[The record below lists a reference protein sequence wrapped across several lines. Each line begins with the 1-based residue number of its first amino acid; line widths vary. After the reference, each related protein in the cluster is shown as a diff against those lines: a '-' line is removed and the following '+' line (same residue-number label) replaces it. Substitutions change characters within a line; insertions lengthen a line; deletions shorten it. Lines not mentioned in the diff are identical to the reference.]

1 MKTPKVARVA
11 GLTMKNKEKS
21 QEKSALKS
29 SQESSQKSQ
38 ENLDHKSQEKSALNW
53 RVLKRLASY
62 IMAYKMQ
69 VFVVIASIIV
79 SSIVQAVSA
88 MFLQSLVDAYILP
101 LIGKHNPDFAPLLRM
116 IAIMACVCV
125 IGVFFSWLW
134 SRLVVKIAQSVM
146 RNLRNQMFK
155 HHQDLPLGYLDA
167 HGYGDVMSRYTND
180 TEALHEA
187 ISWSFP
193 DSFSALMSIAAAFC
207 AIVWLSIPVAIF
219 IVIFTAILL
228 LLVRFMLKR
237 SGKLFVQFQAALGD
251 LNEFVEEADSG
262 RKVIKIFNHERAA
275 VKKLSDLASRV
286 QKISASANSYAN
298 NVMPVISNASYLFYV
313 LLAIFGAWAVNAGV
327 PSAGLSGAF
336 GGDALNN
343 SSTLTIGT
351 LISLLTLSRA
361 FINPIGEITM
371 QLNSLM
377 MAAAGANRIFALLDE
392 SVEKD
397 DGTVK
402 LVKIRA
408 KIVEFCSGD
417 GDDSDDSGDKSLS
430 DIDKSQVNQVDS
442 TDAKQSYLQV
452 FNEVSE
458 DSCGNNVY
466 WAWKNCSEKSSY
478 DSSSC
483 DYSNPDSL
491 SYDSCTDAQKHAI
504 CSKDGVYTLVRGDVR
519 FENVTFSYEP
529 SKTVLH
535 NISWYAHA
543 GQKVAL
549 VGATGAGKTTIANLL
564 TRFYNIADG
573 QILYDGIDVRNIC
586 KSDLRHAVAT
596 VLQDVGL
603 FSASIMDNIRYGRLN
618 ASDSDCVAA
627 ATLAH
632 ADSFISKLPD
642 GYNTYI
648 KNGGAEL
655 SQGQKQLIAIARAA
669 VANPPVLIL
678 DEATSSIDTHTEA
691 LVQSAMDALMQDR
704 TVFVIAHRLSTV
716 RNADVIMVLD
726 HGRIVERGSHEDL
739 MKKRGEYYQLC
750 TGAMELE

>member
-1 MKTPKVARVA
+1 ME
-11 GLTMKNKEKS
+11 NKEKS

-38 ENLDHKSQEKSALNW
+38 ENLDHKSQEKFAINW
-53 RVLKRLASY
+53 RVLKRLSSY

-69 VFVVIASIIV
+69 VFVVIASIII

-101 LIGKHNPDFAPLLRM
+101 LIGKRNPDFAPLLRM
-116 IAIMACVCV
+116 IAIMACVCA

-193 DSFSALMSIAAAFC
+193 DSFGALMSIAAAFC
-207 AIVWLSIPVAIF
+207 AIIWLSIPVAIF
-219 IVIFTAILL
+219 LVIFTAILL

-275 VKKLSDLASRV
+275 VEKLSDLAIRV

-327 PSAGLSGAF
+327 YSAGLSGVF
-336 GGDALNN
+336 GVN

-377 MAAAGANRIFALLDE
+377 MATAGANRIFALLDE
-392 SVEKD
+392 PVEKD

-408 KIVEFCSGD
+408 KIVECCSGD
-417 GDDSDDSGDKSLS
+417 GDDSG
-430 DIDKSQVNQVDS
+430 DKSQVNQVDF

-466 WAWKNCSEKSSY
+466 WAWKNCSKNLSGGSSN
-478 DSSSC
+478 C
-483 DYSNPDSL
+483 GSL
-491 SYDSCTDAQKHAI
+491 SSDSYTDAQKHAI

-519 FENVTFSYEP
+519 FENVTFGYEP

-603 FSASIMDNIRYGRLN
+603 FSASIIDNIRYGRLN

-642 GYNTYI
+642 GYNTHI

-726 HGRIVERGSHEDL
+726 HGRIIERGSHEEL
-739 MKKRGEYYQLC
+739 LAKRGEYYQLC
-750 TGAMELE
+750 TGAIELE

>member
-1 MKTPKVARVA
+1 ME
-11 GLTMKNKEKS
+11 NKEKS

-29 SQESSQKSQ
+29 AQESSQKSQ
-38 ENLDHKSQEKSALNW
+38 EKFALNW
-53 RVLKRLASY
+53 RVLKRFASY

-69 VFVVIASIIV
+69 VFVVIASIII

-101 LIGKHNPDFAPLLRM
+101 LIGKRNPDFAPLLRM
-116 IAIMACVCV
+116 IAIMAFVCA

-155 HHQDLPLGYLDA
+155 HHQDLPLKYLDS

-180 TEALHEA
+180 TEALHQA

-193 DSFSALMSIAAAFC
+193 DSFSSLMSITAAFC
-207 AIVWLSIPVAIF
+207 AIAWLSIPVAIF
-219 IVIFTAILL
+219 LVIFTAILL

-237 SGKLFVQFQAALGD
+237 SGKLFAQFQAALGD

-275 VKKLSDLASRV
+275 VEKLSDLASRV

-327 PSAGLSGAF
+327 YSAGLSGVF
-336 GGDALNN
+336 GGAAVN

-377 MAAAGANRIFALLDE
+377 MATAGANRIFALLDE
-392 SVEKD
+392 PVEKD

-408 KIVEFCSGD
+408 KIVECCSGD
-417 GDDSDDSGDKSLS
+417 GDDSG
-430 DIDKSQVNQVDS
+430 DKSQVNQVDF

-466 WAWKNCSEKSSY
+466 WAWKNCSKNLSGGSSN
-478 DSSSC
+478 C
-483 DYSNPDSL
+483 GSL
-491 SYDSCTDAQKHAI
+491 SSDSCADAQKHAI

-519 FENVTFSYEP
+519 FENVTFGYEP

-603 FSASIMDNIRYGRLN
+603 FSASIIDNIRYGRLN

-642 GYNTYI
+642 GYNTHI

>member
-1 MKTPKVARVA
+1 
-11 GLTMKNKEKS
+11 MKNNE
-21 QEKSALKS
+21 
-29 SQESSQKSQ
+29 KSQ
-38 ENLDHKSQEKSALNW
+38 ENLEQKSQEKSALNW

-101 LIGKHNPDFAPLLRM
+101 LIGKHNPNFAPLLRM
-116 IAIMACVCV
+116 IAIMACVCA

-219 IVIFTAILL
+219 VVIFTAILL

-275 VKKLSDLASRV
+275 VEKLSDLASRV

-392 SVEKD
+392 PVEKD

-408 KIVEFCSGD
+408 KIVECCSG
-417 GDDSDDSGDKSLS
+417 DSGDKSLS
-430 DIDKSQVNQVDS
+430 DIDKSQVNQVDFTAS
-442 TDAKQSYLQV
+442 KHSYLQV

-483 DYSNPDSL
+483 D
-491 SYDSCTDAQKHAI
+491 SCKDAQKHAI

-519 FENVTFSYEP
+519 FENVTFGYEP

-716 RNADVIMVLD
+716 RNADVIMVLE

>member
-11 GLTMKNKEKS
+11 GLTMKNNEKS
-21 QEKSALKS
+21 QENLAQKSA
-29 SQESSQKSQ
+29 QESSQKSQ
-38 ENLDHKSQEKSALNW
+38 ENLEQKSQEKSALNW

-69 VFVVIASIIV
+69 VFVVIVSIIV

-101 LIGKHNPDFAPLLRM
+101 LIGKRNPDFAPLLRM
-116 IAIMACVCV
+116 IAIMACVCAV
-125 IGVFFSWLW
+125 GVFFSWLW
-134 SRLVVKIAQSVM
+134 SRLVVRIAQSVM

-180 TEALHEA
+180 TEALHQA

-275 VKKLSDLASRV
+275 VEKLGDLASRV

-327 PSAGLSGAF
+327 PSAGLSGVF

-377 MAAAGANRIFALLDE
+377 MANAGANRIFALLDE
-392 SVEKD
+392 PVEKD

-408 KIVEFCSGD
+408 KIVECCSGD
-417 GDDSDDSGDKSLS
+417 GGDSGDSGDSVDKSLS

-442 TDAKQSYLQV
+442 TASKHSYLQV
-452 FNEVSE
+452 FSEVSE

-466 WAWKNCSEKSSY
+466 WAWKNCSKKSSCDSSSY

-483 DYSNPDSL
+483 D
-491 SYDSCTDAQKHAI
+491 SCTDTQKHAI

-519 FENVTFSYEP
+519 FENVTFGYEP

-716 RNADVIMVLD
+716 RNADVIMVLE

>member
-1 MKTPKVARVA
+1 
-11 GLTMKNKEKS
+11 MKNNEKS
-21 QEKSALKS
+21 QENLAQKSA
-29 SQESSQKSQ
+29 QESSQKSQ
-38 ENLDHKSQEKSALNW
+38 ENLEQKSQEKSALNW

-69 VFVVIASIIV
+69 VFVVIVSIIV

-101 LIGKHNPDFAPLLRM
+101 LIGKRNPDFAPLLRM
-116 IAIMACVCV
+116 IAIMACVCAV
-125 IGVFFSWLW
+125 GVFFSWLW
-134 SRLVVKIAQSVM
+134 SRLVVRIAQSVM

-180 TEALHEA
+180 TEALHQA

-275 VKKLSDLASRV
+275 VEKLGDLASRV

-327 PSAGLSGAF
+327 PSAGLSGVF

-377 MAAAGANRIFALLDE
+377 MANAGANRIFALLDE
-392 SVEKD
+392 PVEKD

-408 KIVEFCSGD
+408 KIVECCSGD
-417 GDDSDDSGDKSLS
+417 GGDSGDSGDSVDKSLS

-442 TDAKQSYLQV
+442 TASKHSYLQV
-452 FNEVSE
+452 FSEVSE

-466 WAWKNCSEKSSY
+466 WAWKNCSKKSSCDSSSY

-483 DYSNPDSL
+483 D
-491 SYDSCTDAQKHAI
+491 SCTDTQKHAI

-519 FENVTFSYEP
+519 FENVTFGYEP

-716 RNADVIMVLD
+716 RNADVIMVLE